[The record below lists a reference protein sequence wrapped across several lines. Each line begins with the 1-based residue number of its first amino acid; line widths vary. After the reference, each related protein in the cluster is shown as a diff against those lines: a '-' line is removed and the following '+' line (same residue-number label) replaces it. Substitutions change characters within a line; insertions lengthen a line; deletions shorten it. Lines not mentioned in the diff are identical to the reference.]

1 MDLGYISKNSQQSL
15 KKSQRKLSNYEK
27 MQINIKKQS
36 KSPNGERLFIN
47 DILKVNMQH
56 SWKLLERTDSMQTA
70 HKSPINYI
78 AKPNSVESNNY
89 NYGRLA
95 PLWAFPISLIGILVN
110 NIFFYRIAKY
120 SYTSLVKFWVRSF
133 IAILDFLSE

>member
-89 NYGRLA
+89 NFVLPKSKSHALSPELQIRRIYSR
-95 PLWAFPISLIGILVN
+95 ISN
-110 NIFFYRIAKY
+110 NC
-120 SYTSLVKFWVRSF
+120 SNS
-133 IAILDFLSE
+133 